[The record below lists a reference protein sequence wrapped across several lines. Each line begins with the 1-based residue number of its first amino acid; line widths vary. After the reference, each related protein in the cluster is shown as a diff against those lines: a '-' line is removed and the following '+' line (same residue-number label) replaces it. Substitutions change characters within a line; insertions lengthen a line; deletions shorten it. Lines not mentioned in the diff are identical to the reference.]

1 MILEKIEILGGH
13 KVLEMGLKNM
23 IALEIKTFGLVSRIL
38 DVEVAG
44 LKNHNFLPWGCSSN
58 LIGPA
63 KGFLRLLRNFY

>member
-44 LKNHNFLPWGCSSN
+44 LENHNFLP
-58 LIGPA
+58 
-63 KGFLRLLRNFY
+63 